1 MKKLSYYLTVMTLA
15 ATATAF
21 GKQPAILDNPLIK
34 TLKTPHQTPLFSE
47 IKLIDYEP
55 AFEYGLEDAR
65 KDVDAIVK
73 NTKKPTFE
81 NTIVA
86 LERSGDILNNVSM
99 IFFNLLA
106 STTSPEMDAIAER
119 VQPKLV
125 EYSNDISL
133 NPELFKK
140 VKAVYDKRSKLSLDK
155 EDARL
160 LEKTYKNFVRGG
172 AGLSDAEKESYRKIS
187 TELSLLSLQFE
198 QNVLAATNAFTLN
211 IPAADSAKV
220 KGLPEF
226 VLESMTEEAKTRGQE
241 GWTITLQAASYV
253 PFMTY
258 SSNRELKEQLWKA
271 SSSRCLTDTTNK
283 NTDKLKRIAELRLE
297 SAKLLGYPT
306 YAAYVLEEKMAGNVE
321 TVNSFL
327 EELRTSTMGQAL
339 KDVETIQAYGETIYG
354 KEFKIMPW
362 DFSYVSEKY
371 KAEKYAVSD
380 EEIKPYLEL
389 NNVKKGIIDLAGR
402 LYGIKFVENPS
413 IQVYDPEV
421 TAYEVFEEDGKTFL
435 GVIYMDFFPRE
446 SKRGGAWMTSFRDAS
461 VMANGTEIRPLI
473 SLTGNFTKPTASTPS
488 LLTFDEFET
497 FLHEF
502 GHCMHGLFGKGKYA
516 SINGTSVYHDFVEL
530 PSQIMEN
537 WATEKEF
544 LDMFAIHYKTGEKMP
559 QELIEKIVNSK
570 NYLAAYTNVRQ
581 LNFGI
586 CDMAWH
592 TITEP
597 VTVSVEEFE
606 TKATAKAQLLPVIEG
621 IAFSPSF
628 SHVFGGGYAA
638 GYYGYKWAEVLEA
651 DAYSL
656 FEEQGIL
663 NRETGNSFR
672 ENILSKGDTEH
683 PMTLYV
689 RFRGHEP
696 ETKAL
701 VDKILK

>member
-1 MKKLSYYLTVMTLA
+1 MTLA
-15 ATATAF
+15 AAATACN
-21 GKQPAILDNPLIK
+21 KQAAILDNPLIK
-34 TLKTPHQTPLFSE
+34 TPATPHQTPLFSE
-47 IKLIDYEP
+47 IKLTDYEP

-65 KDVDAIVK
+65 NDVKAIID
-73 NTKKPTFE
+73 NTEEPTFE
-81 NTIVA
+81 NTIIA
-86 LERSGDILNNVSM
+86 LERSGDVLNKVSM
-99 IFFNLLA
+99 IFFNIMA
-106 STTSPEMDAIAER
+106 AHTSPEMDAIAER

-133 NPELFKK
+133 NPDLFKK
-140 VKAVYDKRSKLSLDK
+140 VKAVYDKREELKLDK

-160 LEKTYKNFVRGG
+160 LEKTYKSFVRGG
-172 AGLSDAEKESYRKIS
+172 AGLSDADKERYREIS

-211 IPAADSAKV
+211 IPVADSAKI
-220 KGLPEF
+220 KELPAF
-226 VLESMTEEAKTRGQE
+226 VLESMSEEAKSREQE

-258 SSNRELKEQLWKA
+258 SSNRELKEKVWKA
-271 SSSRCLTDTTNK
+271 SSSRCLIDTANN
-283 NTDKLKRIAELRLE
+283 NTDKLKRIAELRME

-327 EELRTSTMGQAL
+327 EELRSSTVGQAK
-339 KDVETIQAYGETIYG
+339 KDVSTVQTYGETIYG
-354 KEFKIMPW
+354 KDFKLMPW
-362 DFSYVSEKY
+362 DFAYVSEKY
-371 KAEKYAVSD
+371 KADKYAVSD

-389 NNVKKGIIDLAGR
+389 NNVKKGIIDLAGK
-402 LYGIKFVENPS
+402 LYGIKFVENTD
-413 IQVYDPEV
+413 IQVYHPEV
-421 TAYEVFEEDGKTFL
+421 TAYEVYEEDGTTLL

-446 SKRGGAWMTSFRDAS
+446 SKRGGAWMTSFRDGYIQADG
-461 VMANGTEIRPLI
+461 VEVRPLI
-473 SLTGNFTKPTASTPS
+473 SLNGNFTKPTASTPS

-502 GHCMHGLFGKGKYA
+502 GHCMHGLFAKGKYA
-516 SINGTSVYHDFVEL
+516 SINGTNVYHDFVEL

-544 LDMFAIHYKTGEKMP
+544 LDIFAVHYKTGEKMP
-559 QELIEKIVNSK
+559 QELIEKIVSSK
-570 NYLAAYTNVRQ
+570 NYLAAYTNIRQ

-597 VTVSVEEFE
+597 VICSVEEFE
-606 TKATAKAQLLPVIEG
+606 TKATANAQIMPVVEG